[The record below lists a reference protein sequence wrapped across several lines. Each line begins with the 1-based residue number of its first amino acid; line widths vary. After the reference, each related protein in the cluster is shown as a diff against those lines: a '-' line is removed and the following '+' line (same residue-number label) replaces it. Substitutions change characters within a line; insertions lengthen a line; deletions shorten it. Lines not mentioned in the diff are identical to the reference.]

1 MFYGDILLSCEVKN
15 LFKVDW
21 NEEEADLEAE
31 AEEAILRLLED
42 EWVIQVYL
50 KFKWMGQLIPAKL
63 LQRTIRWL
71 VWEKVTQAEDSCSKE
86 NERSFVR
93 WSGGRGRSSIEGKEM
108 WKEKKW
114 IEENMWNG
122 IKYVLS
128 FELYRICLRIFLLWA
143 LQVIIKEFVFFYI
156 TVSENFSS

>member
-63 LQRTIRWL
+63 L
-71 VWEKVTQAEDSCSKE
+71 
-86 NERSFVR
+86 
-93 WSGGRGRSSIEGKEM
+93 
-108 WKEKKW
+108 
-114 IEENMWNG
+114 
-122 IKYVLS
+122 
-128 FELYRICLRIFLLWA
+128 
-143 LQVIIKEFVFFYI
+143 
-156 TVSENFSS
+156 